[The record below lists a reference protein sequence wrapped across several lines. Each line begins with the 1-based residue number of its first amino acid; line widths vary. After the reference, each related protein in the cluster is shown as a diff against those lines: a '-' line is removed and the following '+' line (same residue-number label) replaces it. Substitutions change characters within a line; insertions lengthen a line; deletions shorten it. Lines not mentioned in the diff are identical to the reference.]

1 LSDVASAA
9 DKVVATVGERRG
21 PVMSAEHNEAG
32 RKAAVNATGSGGA
45 RHGLYAPTVAEQRTA
60 RIMGAWFLGT
70 FVFSIPAFWFYDPL
84 LNHPGYVVGSGHDT
98 RVGVGALLEVL
109 LAISGIATA
118 VVIFPIVKRVN
129 RSVALGY
136 IASRTVES
144 MLILIGVLS
153 LMSVVGLRQDLADA
167 GRASGALVDVARG
180 LLAVHDQTA
189 LLGPQFCAGLGN
201 GILLGSLMWRSRLL
215 PRPMVM
221 IGLVGGP
228 LALVAGVG
236 VLLGAW
242 DINSGFPVLITAPE
256 AIWELSLSV
265 WLLVKGFRPSPILT
279 GSAVDVS
286 PAS

>member
-1 LSDVASAA
+1 MTAPQPQSANR
-9 DKVVATVGERRG
+9 TFGGR
-21 PVMSAEHNEAG
+21 AG
-32 RKAAVNATGSGGA
+32 QDLR
-45 RHGLYAPTVAEQRTA
+45 APTQGEQRTA

-70 FVFSIPAFWFYDPL
+70 FVFSIPAYFFYDPI
-84 LNHPGYVVGSGHDT
+84 LNQANYVVGSGDDT
-98 RVGVGALLEVL
+98 RISVGALLEIL

-129 RSVALGY
+129 ESVALGY

-144 MLILIGVLS
+144 ILILVGVLS
-153 LMSVVGLRQDLADA
+153 LMSVVALRQDLAEA
-167 GRASGALVDVARG
+167 NSSGALVDVGRS

-201 GILLGSLMWRSRLL
+201 GILLGYLMWRSRLL

-228 LALVAGVG
+228 LALLAGVG

-242 DINSGFPVLITAPE
+242 DRSSGLPVALTAPE
-256 AIWELSLSV
+256 AIWEFSLSV
-265 WLLVKGFRPSPILT
+265 WLLARGFRPSPILT
-279 GSAVDVS
+279 GPPVVPDHH
-286 PAS
+286 PARTS